1 MSKRKYLLDTNV
13 CIFFLQGKYGIKEKI
28 QKIGR
33 KNCCISEI
41 TIAEL
46 LYGAAYSQSEKHSR
60 DVEIVLENLS
70 LVPLYDTLPTYAEV
84 KAHLRRS
91 GQLIEEFDML
101 IGSSAVHHGYV
112 MVTENLDHFG
122 RIPRIEIENWVERP
136 KKEK

>member
-1 MSKRKYLLDTNV
+1 MLDTNV
-13 CIFFLQGKYGIKEKI
+13 CIFFLQGKYGIREKI
-28 QKIGR
+28 QRIGR

-60 DVEIVLENLS
+60 DVEIVLESLT
-70 LVPLYDTLPTYAEV
+70 LVPIYDSLPTYATT
-84 KAHLRRS
+84 KAHLRRN

-112 MVTENLDHFG
+112 MVTENIDHFE
-122 RIPRIEIENWVERP
+122 RIPGIEIDNWIERP
-136 KKEK
+136 NKQ

>member
-60 DVEIVLENLS
+60 DVEIVLENLT

-84 KAHLRRS
+84 KAHLRRA
-91 GQLIEEFDML
+91 GLLIEEFDML
-101 IGSSAVHHGYV
+101 IGSSAAHHGYV
-112 MVTENLDHFG
+112 MVTENIDHFE
-122 RIPRIEIENWVERP
+122 RISGIEIENWVDRT
-136 KKEK
+136 KKK

>member
-1 MSKRKYLLDTNV
+1 MSKRKYMLDTNV
-13 CIFFLQGKYGIKEKI
+13 CIFFLQGKYGIREKI
-28 QKIGR
+28 QRIGR

-60 DVEIVLENLS
+60 DVEIVLESLT
-70 LVPLYDTLPTYAEV
+70 LVPIYDSLPTYAAT
-84 KAHLRRS
+84 KAHLRRN

-112 MVTENLDHFG
+112 MVTENIDHFE
-122 RIPRIEIENWVERP
+122 RIPGIEIDNWIERP
-136 KKEK
+136 NKQ